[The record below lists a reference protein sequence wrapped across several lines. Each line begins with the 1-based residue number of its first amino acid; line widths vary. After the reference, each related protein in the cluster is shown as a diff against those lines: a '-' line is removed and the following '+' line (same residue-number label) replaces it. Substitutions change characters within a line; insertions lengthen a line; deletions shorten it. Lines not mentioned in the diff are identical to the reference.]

1 MSVSDSATPDAGGR
15 PRPSVVRRATAVATL
30 WLAGTVGVTAPSAA
44 QVTQQEQPSSL
55 IWRLD
60 QPSRFQL
67 EVLFDSATKLGLP
80 AEPLYAK
87 TLEGISK
94 GANGRRIVEY
104 IRKYFAAMIDA
115 RTELGT
121 FTTDE
126 LSSAAS
132 ALLAGVD
139 SEQIGR
145 LRKSRAGRSIAVPL
159 VILSDLV
166 YRGIPT
172 GDASSAMVQL
182 TQRGALD
189 SDFQGLWLRINQDIV
204 SGVPPAAALQRWTRD
219 FSGRS
224 PPGTRLPPGT
234 APPTSAPP
242 RTPETP
248 STTSP

>member
-1 MSVSDSATPDAGGR
+1 MSASDTPAGHSSARSR
-15 PRPSVVRRATAVATL
+15 PVAMRRVAALATL
-30 WLAGTVGVTAPSAA
+30 LLAGSAGVAPPIAA
-44 QVTQQEQPSSL
+44 QVTQQEQPTSL

-67 EVLFDSATKLGLP
+67 EILFDSATKLGLP

-87 TLEGISK
+87 ALEGISK

-104 IRKYFAAMIDA
+104 IRKYFSAMIDA
-115 RTELGT
+115 RTVLGT

-126 LSSAAS
+126 ISSAAS
-132 ALLAGVD
+132 ALLTGVD
-139 SEQIGR
+139 AEQIGR
-145 LRKSRAGRSIAVPL
+145 LRKSRSGKSIALPL

-166 YRGIPT
+166 NRGVPT
-172 GDASSAMVQL
+172 SDASSAMVQL